1 MFSMSIRPEVLKELR
16 EKYTEGTRVRLIQMQ
31 DPYRDMP
38 EGLEGT
44 VQFVDDAGSVHVSW
58 DNGSS
63 LAALY
68 GIDRIEVI

>member
-1 MFSMSIRPEVLKELR
+1 MFSMTIRPEVLKELR
-16 EKYTEGTRVRLIQMQ
+16 EKYTEGTRVRLVRML
-31 DPYRDMP
+31 DTYREMP

-63 LAALY
+63 LAVLY

>member
-1 MFSMSIRPEVLKELR
+1 MFSMTIRPEVLKELR
-16 EKYTEGTRVRLIQMQ
+16 EKYTEGTRVRLVRML
-31 DPYRDMP
+31 DPYREMP

-44 VQFVDDAGSVHVSW
+44 VQFVDDAGSIHVSW